1 MNKNE
6 TLKWYREQLN
16 IGGEQSKIILDNEF
30 LQYDHPVRGIYG
42 IFIGKDSPEICVYV
56 GRAENLYKR
65 MFKGDGHL
73 VNISKGCHT
82 NPKLNE
88 AIEERQ
94 KVFIKLLK
102 EVPYEKG
109 NCTEAD
115 YNIDMQ
121 RLASAENKYIDIY
134 QKKGQCL
141 WQLPEGKHISYKE
154 WCKK

>member
-1 MNKNE
+1 MNKNQ
-6 TLKWYREQLN
+6 TLKWY
-16 IGGEQSKIILDNEF
+16 GEQTNIELDDEF
-30 LQYDHPVRGIYG
+30 LKYDPPVRGIYG
-42 IFIGKDSPEICVYV
+42 IFIKNDCSKFCVYV
-56 GRAENLYKR
+56 GKAENLYKR

-88 AIEERQ
+88 AIKKGQEVSIE
-94 KVFIKLLK
+94 LLE
-102 EVPYEKG
+102 EVPYNKG

-121 RLASAENKYIDIY
+121 RLASVENKYIDIY